1 LTLALL
7 GTAVWAQEVPT
18 GEPGIVVEDD
28 KVQLDFNDV
37 ELSVVI
43 DTIARLTNK
52 NFIYDDRVRGRV
64 TIVSPTK
71 ISIDEAYAVFESVL
85 QVKGFTT
92 VVGPGGAIKV
102 IPIREAKE
110 SSIETL
116 RAPRVTPDSDRI
128 ITRLIPLQYIDAE
141 DITNTLKPLVSKD
154 ASMVAYP
161 PTNTVILTDAASNI
175 RRILAI
181 LQSIDVETY
190 KEELTVIKI
199 RHADASTL
207 ADQLSEIFGADV
219 TETAAIRRARTRRA
233 PTPVIEPTSKET
245 VRILTDDRTNSLIIL
260 ASRQRLVELR
270 QVISR
275 LDVPVTGQGRI
286 HVYYLKHADA
296 EELATTLSSLISG
309 QPTGAA
315 AAGTAAAQ
323 PAMRA
328 AITELAE
335 GVTVTA
341 DAPTNSL
348 VIQASKEGFGT
359 LSEVI
364 RLLDIPRPQVLVEAL
379 LMEVDV
385 SNSRDLGFTGL
396 ARIQNGKTGYA
407 VGSLTGVGGDTSL
420 FRPDNGSQITDPDT
434 GDTTTSPG
442 DVIGQLTDTALN
454 GLVAA
459 LSHNTLSYDDAGNI
473 IGGTLIQAL
482 IAASANLGNT
492 NILSA
497 PHVLTSDNEEAEIKV
512 GANIPIVTS
521 RVQSAGGITQAGDR
535 LATSQNIERQDIGI
549 TLRVT
554 PQISEGDTVRL
565 EIFQEITS
573 PNLALSVVTGDP
585 QEVGISLSNRQVENT
600 VVVSDGETVVIGGL
614 ISDRYEDSVNKVPWL
629 GDIPG
634 LGWLFKSTS
643 KSLSKENLLIFLT
656 PHIMRSAA
664 DLERET
670 IRKRAEFWEQSDEA
684 LELSEKEKREHLKR
698 REEAQ
703 AAGIEFVPGD
713 ATNPVRAQLEA
724 HARKYPVERMR
735 EIEQAEQAEAEAE
748 RRAAEEAMTAPSFG
762 VLAAT
767 FRNESAATDSLQQ
780 LIDAGFDGTL
790 VSGDTDGT
798 VVYEIRL
805 GPYPS
810 IEAAREVA
818 GVVRE
823 TFGLAPTLLVETES
837 E

>member
-1 LTLALL
+1 MGEDLR
-7 GTAVWAQEVPT
+7 AQEAPT
-18 GEPGIVVEDD
+18 GQPEIVVEND

-71 ISIDEAYAVFESVL
+71 ISVDEAYAVFESVL

-92 VVGPGGAIKV
+92 VAAPGGALKV
-102 IPIREAKE
+102 IPIRDAKE

-116 RAPRVTPDSDRI
+116 REPRTTPDSDRI
-128 ITRLIPLQYIDAE
+128 VTRLIPLQYIDAE
-141 DITNTLKPLVSKD
+141 AITSTLTPLVSKD

-161 PTNTVILTDAASNI
+161 PTNTVILTDSASNI
-175 RRILAI
+175 RRILTI
-181 LQSIDVETY
+181 LQSIDVETF
-190 KEELTVIKI
+190 KEEITVIKV
-199 RHADASTL
+199 RHADAATL
-207 ADQLSEIFGADV
+207 AEQLSEIFGAEV
-219 TETAAIRRARTRRA
+219 SETAAMRRPRARRLPNQPMPA
-233 PTPVIEPTSKET
+233 AEGAAKEK

-260 ASRQRLVELR
+260 SSRQNLEEIRA
-270 QVISR
+270 VITR
-275 LDVPVTGQGRI
+275 LDVPVSGQGRI

-296 EELATTLSSLISG
+296 EELATTLSALISG
-309 QPTGAA
+309 QPAPSTGQAA
-315 AAGTAAAQ
+315 AATP

-348 VIQASKEGFGT
+348 VIQASREGFGT
-359 LSEVI
+359 LADVI
-364 RLLDIPRPQVLVEAL
+364 AKLDIPRPQVLVEGL

-385 SNSRDLGFTGL
+385 SDNMDLGFNGL
-396 ARIQNGKTGYA
+396 GLITRGDSTYTF
-407 VGSLTGVGGDTSL
+407 GSLTDAGGRPVVFDTEGGVDDEGNPTA
-420 FRPDNGSQITDPDT
+420 
-434 GDTTTSPG
+434 G
-442 DVIGQLTDTALN
+442 DVVGKLTDS
-454 GLVAA
+454 V
-459 LSHNTLSYDDAGNI
+459 LSN
-473 IGGTLIQAL
+473 L
-482 IAASANLGNT
+482 IAAATHNSLELDADGKLVGSFIQGLIRASASLGNI
-492 NILSA
+492 NVLSA

-521 RVQSAGGITQAGDR
+521 RVQSAAGITTAGDR

-573 PNLALSVVTGDP
+573 PNLALSAVTGDP
-585 QEVGISLSNRQVENT
+585 QEVGISLSNRKVENT

-614 ISDRYEDSVNKVPWL
+614 ISDRYEDSVSKVPWL

-634 LGWLFKSTS
+634 LGWIFKSTS
-643 KSLSKENLLIFLT
+643 KDLSKENLLIFLT
-656 PHIMRSAA
+656 PHIMRTAS
-664 DLERET
+664 DLERES
-670 IRKRAEFWEQSDEA
+670 IRKRAEFWDESDEA
-684 LELSEKEKREHLKR
+684 MELSDREKREHEER
-698 REEAQ
+698 RAEAE
-703 AAGIEFVPGD
+703 AAGVEFVP
-713 ATNPVRAQLEA
+713 AESENPVRARLEA
-724 HARKYPVERMR
+724 HAEKYPIERML
-735 EIEQAEQAEAEAE
+735 EIERQEEAAAESE
-748 RRAAEEAMTAPSFG
+748 RKAAEEAAHAPSFA

-767 FRNESAATDSLQQ
+767 LRDESAATESLQE
-780 LIDAGFDGTL
+780 LIDAGYDGTL
-790 VSGDTDGT
+790 ISADREGT
-798 VVYEIRL
+798 ILFEVRL

-810 IEAAREVA
+810 MESAREAAGVIRES
-818 GVVRE
+818 
-823 TFGLAPTLLVETES
+823 FGLAPSVVVETEG

>member
-1 LTLALL
+1 MSGDLR
-7 GTAVWAQEVPT
+7 AQEAPT
-18 GEPGIVVEDD
+18 GQPEIVVEND

-71 ISIDEAYAVFESVL
+71 ISVEEAYAVFESVL

-92 VVGPGGAIKV
+92 VAAPGGALKV
-102 IPIREAKE
+102 IPIRDAKE

-116 RAPRVTPDSDRI
+116 REPRITPDSDRI
-128 ITRLIPLQYIDAE
+128 VTRLIPLQYIDAE
-141 DITNTLKPLVSKD
+141 AITSTLTPLVSKD

-161 PTNTVILTDAASNI
+161 PTNTVILTDSASNI
-175 RRILAI
+175 RRILTI
-181 LQSIDVETY
+181 LGSIDVETF
-190 KEELTVIKI
+190 KEEITVIKI
-199 RHADASTL
+199 RHADAATL
-207 ADQLSEIFGADV
+207 AEQLSEIFGAEV
-219 TETAAIRRARTRRA
+219 SETAAMRRPRARRL
-233 PTPVIEPTSKET
+233 PNQPMPVAESATKEK

-260 ASRQRLVELR
+260 SSRQRLAELR
-270 QVISR
+270 RVIAR
-275 LDVPVTGQGRI
+275 LDVPVSGQGRI

-296 EELATTLSSLISG
+296 EELATTLSALISG
-309 QPTGAA
+309 QPAAGGEAA
-315 AAGTAAAQ
+315 AATP

-348 VIQASKEGFGT
+348 VIQASREGYGT
-359 LSEVI
+359 LADVI
-364 RLLDIPRPQVLVEAL
+364 AQLDIPRPQVLVEGL

-385 SNSRDLGFTGL
+385 TDATDLGFNGL
-396 ARIQNGKTGYA
+396 GLIRHDNMTYTL
-407 VGSLTGVGGDTSL
+407 GSLTDSKGRPVVFDTDPGEDAGGDPTA
-420 FRPDNGSQITDPDT
+420 
-434 GDTTTSPG
+434 GDAVG
-442 DVIGQLTDTALN
+442 KLTDSVLSN
-454 GLVAA
+454 LIAA
-459 LSHNTLSYDDAGNI
+459 ATYNTL
-473 IGGTLIQAL
+473 GTKDGELVGSFIQGLIR
-482 IAASANLGNT
+482 ASANLSDT

-521 RVQSAGGITQAGDR
+521 RVQSAGGVTTATDR

-565 EIFQEITS
+565 EIFQEITA
-573 PNLALSVVTGDP
+573 PNAALSGLTGDP
-585 QEVGISLSNRQVENT
+585 QEVGISLSSRKVENT

-634 LGWLFKSTS
+634 LGWIFKSTT
-643 KSLSKENLLIFLT
+643 KDLLKENLLVFLT

-664 DLERET
+664 DLEQET
-670 IRKRAEFWEQSDEA
+670 IRKRAEFWDESDEA
-684 LELSEKEKREHLKR
+684 MELSDREKREHEER
-698 REEAQ
+698 RVEAE
-703 AAGIEFVPGD
+703 AAGIEFVP
-713 ATNPVRAQLEA
+713 AESANPVRARLEA
-724 HARKYPVERMR
+724 HAEKYPVERML
-735 EIEQAEQAEAEAE
+735 EIERQEEAAAEAG
-748 RRAAEEAMTAPSFG
+748 RQAAEEAAHAPSFA

-767 FRNESAATDSLQQ
+767 LRDESAATESLQE
-780 LIDAGFDGTL
+780 LIDAGYDGTL
-790 VSGDTDGT
+790 ISADRNGAIL
-798 VVYEIRL
+798 YEVRL

-810 IEAAREVA
+810 MESAREAAGVIRES
-818 GVVRE
+818 
-823 TFGLAPTLLVETES
+823 FGLAPSVVVETEG